1 MNNNEQRFIDR
12 FFRAVE
18 IDMLLGKLPSRTHY
32 PVGPRDEQRGPEDD
46 ALVLR
51 DLQIEEEWTTHG

>member
-1 MNNNEQRFIDR
+1 MNSNEQRFIDR

-18 IDMLLGKLPSRTHY
+18 LDMLLGNLPSRTHY
-32 PVGPRDEQRGPEDD
+32 PVGPREEQRGQEDD

-51 DLQIEEEWTTHG
+51 DLPIEKEED